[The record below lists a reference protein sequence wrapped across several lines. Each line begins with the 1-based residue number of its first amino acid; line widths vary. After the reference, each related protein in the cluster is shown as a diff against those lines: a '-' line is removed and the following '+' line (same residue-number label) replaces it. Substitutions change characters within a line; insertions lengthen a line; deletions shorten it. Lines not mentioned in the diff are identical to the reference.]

1 MQIVFRTAWRTAGLL
16 YLFRLFDQG
25 VLFSSDAVLTST
37 ANAEQN
43 QEREKEV
50 GVCSVRFADS
60 ACYVRLA
67 DTAYRKSLFKPV
79 CRIFHFILTLVRE
92 DHFSLAVALTTAA
105 NE

>member
-1 MQIVFRTAWRTAGLL
+1 LSKKVQIVFRTAWRTAGLL
-16 YLFRLFDQG
+16 YLFRLFDQR
-25 VLFSSDAVLTST
+25 VLFSSDAALNST

-43 QEREKEV
+43 QEGKKLGRC
-50 GVCSVRFADS
+50 GVRF
-60 ACYVRLA
+60 A

-92 DHFSLAVALTTAA
+92 DYFSLAVALTTAA